1 MMVTLIMVMVDI
13 FMIIFMWM
21 WGQTAPKTLKEV
33 FTVLLIL
40 FAILKLFVYI
50 KVWNEK
56 GEQNEI
62 DINN

>member
-40 FAILKLFVYI
+40 CAILKLFVYI
-50 KVWNEK
+50 KV
-56 GEQNEI
+56 
-62 DINN
+62 